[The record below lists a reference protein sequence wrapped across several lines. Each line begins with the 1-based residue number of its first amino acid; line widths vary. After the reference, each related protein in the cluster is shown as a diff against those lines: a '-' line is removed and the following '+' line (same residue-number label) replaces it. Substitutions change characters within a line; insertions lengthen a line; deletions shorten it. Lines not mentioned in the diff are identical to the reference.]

1 MAFSIFMMVSRCFII
16 FFLSVAGPESVP
28 PSLLKVVMKPIATV
42 GESYQYPPVNWA
54 ALLSPLMRL
63 NFGEYQESLGL
74 QTLLLAGD
82 LGRKIECVSQLVVIG

>member
-1 MAFSIFMMVSRCFII
+1 MACSSFMMLLKYFII
-16 FFLSVAGPESVP
+16 FFLSVVGPESVP

-63 NFGEYQESLGL
+63 NFGKYHVFRSSDS
-74 QTLLLAGD
+74 AF
-82 LGRKIECVSQLVVIG
+82 RM

>member
-1 MAFSIFMMVSRCFII
+1 MASFTFMMLLRCFII

-42 GESYQYPPVNWA
+42 GENHQYPPVNWA

-63 NFGEYQESLGL
+63 NFGKYHGFFGL
-74 QTLLLAGD
+74 QTLLLGCN
-82 LGRKIECVSQLVVIG
+82 LNRK